1 MNGPFHLK
9 MLETMAKD
17 TLFLIAPGFE
27 DPKHPGVRFVCPY
40 CNQVEGL
47 LASFPDLAARL
58 DVRRVGFARP
68 REAVIA
74 AVGEENQ
81 GLPLL
86 VFAGDAPE
94 DAARHGETRF
104 VQDTKR
110 ILELLSER
118 HGFPRLH

>member
-1 MNGPFHLK
+1 M
-9 MLETMAKD
+9 METMAKD

-47 LASFPDLAARL
+47 LASFPDLASRL
-58 DVRRVGFARP
+58 DVHRVGFQRP
-68 REAVIA
+68 RAAVIA

-86 VFAGDAPE
+86 VLAGAAPD

-104 VQDTKR
+104 VADTKR
-110 ILELLSER
+110 ILELLAER